1 MDTDLN
7 KLTTM
12 NPKEKAKDLVRDMEF
27 EIPYIHD
34 PTEPQANNIA
44 KQCAL
49 IAVYEILEIDC
60 CDMSEENFN
69 KHIEYWTAVTKEIE
83 LL

>member
-1 MDTDLN
+1 M
-7 KLTTM
+7 TT
-12 NPKEKAKDLVRDMEF
+12 KEKANELIKNMEF

-49 IAVYEILEIDC
+49 IAVDEILESHYFVLSGVKPSIY
-60 CDMSEENFN
+60 N
-69 KHIEYWTAVTKEIE
+69 YWQEVKQEIE
-83 LL
+83 KL